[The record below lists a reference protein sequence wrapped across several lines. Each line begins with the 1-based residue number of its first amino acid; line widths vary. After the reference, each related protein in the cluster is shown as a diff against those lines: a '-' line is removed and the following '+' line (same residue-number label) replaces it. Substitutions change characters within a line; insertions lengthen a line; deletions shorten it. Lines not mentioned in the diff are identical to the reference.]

1 VDMAVATPPCF
12 IFDVAVC
19 AGVLAIVLAIAAPL
33 RAVMCLTVP
42 TNEKRSRF
50 WLRSEAGDGT

>member
-1 VDMAVATPPCF
+1 MAVATPPCF
-12 IFDVAVC
+12 IFDFAVR